1 MCFCM
6 YIQDCPIPFHDPSE
20 ACEFLL
26 ALPPRLAFM
35 FDGKRLFNR
44 TIRFFCRGTDTY
56 LFFTK

>member
-1 MCFCM
+1 M

-26 ALPPRLAFM
+26 ALPPRLACM

>member
-1 MCFCM
+1 M
-6 YIQDCPIPFHDPSE
+6 YIQDCPIPFHDPAE

-26 ALPPRLAFM
+26 ALPPRLACM

-44 TIRFFCRGTDTY
+44 TIRFISRGTDTY